1 MPSLA
6 SALVLSKRALSTK
19 EPSTRYTISLRKKL
33 AYTYGRK
40 TPNHSWAVTVQA
52 DKPAAHRGMLFAAK
66 TLALMGTRLAT
77 EPTLLAAVRAEFEQ
91 AE

>member
-1 MPSLA
+1 
-6 SALVLSKRALSTK
+6 
-19 EPSTRYTISLRKKL
+19 
-33 AYTYGRK
+33 
-40 TPNHSWAVTVQA
+40 
-52 DKPAAHRGMLFAAK
+52 MLFAAK